1 MAVPIVRSG
10 IGGDLM
16 PREIA
21 GPIFEKTEQ
30 SSVMQQIAQSQPL
43 SGTGAVIP
51 VITGTPAAGWV
62 SEAGRKPVSDMTL
75 GTKLLE
81 PKKLA
86 VIVPF
91 SKEYLRDANINIL
104 NMIRPKIAEAFAV
117 AFDAASIKGT
127 STPFSNFVYQTTNS
141 VEAGTATSATGGLW
155 TDLVNGI
162 TMVANEAG
170 KSFSVDTFVVD
181 STFEGKVLGAVDTA
195 GRPIFLQN
203 LTTEGGPVGRI
214 AGRPVYYTKQA
225 ATPIVAGT
233 PPTGGFRGFGVD
245 SSQLAYAV
253 SEDIQFDISNQATI
267 VLADGTTQLHLWQN
281 NLVALLAETELAFVM
296 NDVEA
301 AFRITDAA

>member
-162 TMVANEAG
+162 TTVANEAG

-203 LTTEGGPVGRI
+203 LTTDGGPVGRI

-225 ATPIVAGT
+225 ATGAT
-233 PPTGGFRGFGVD
+233 AQNRGFGVD

-253 SEDIQFDISNQATI
+253 SEDIQFDISNQASI
-267 VLADGTTQLHLWQN
+267 VLADGTTVLHLWQN